1 MHSIQG
7 DLKGEEVVEEVS
19 AVEEG
24 LEEEEQDVVVAN
36 KEEQDADLVVEEEM
50 GDVEVDNKVVE
61 DEG

>member
-36 KEEQDADLVVEEEM
+36 KVEQDVVVEEETA
-50 GDVEVDNKVVE
+50 DVAVDNKEVE

>member
-1 MHSIQG
+1 MPSTQG
-7 DLKGEEVVEEVS
+7 DLKGEEVVEEVL

-24 LEEEEQDVVVAN
+24 LEKEEQDVVVAN

>member
-19 AVEEG
+19 VVEEG

>member
-1 MHSIQG
+1 MPSTQG
-7 DLKGEEVVEEVS
+7 DHKGEEVVEEVL

-24 LEEEEQDVVVAN
+24 LEKEEQDVVVAN